1 MSRDGHYIV
10 SKSDS
15 DKIDKAFDKMAKE
28 IAELQRAKEEL
39 LAALKEVRCNIGFIY
54 LPDTNECRIYKIK
67 ILKIIKEAIEAHK

>member
-39 LAALKEVRCNIGFIY
+39 LDILETVVDLYEQAVGGNTGFSK
-54 LPDTNECRIYKIK
+54 DARA
-67 ILKIIKEAIEAHK
+67 AIEAHK